1 MKPFLGPYSSHIY
14 SIARIVVGF
23 LFWSHGA
30 QKLFGAFGQEQT
42 VDLMSR
48 LGLAGVI
55 EVGGGA
61 LIVLGL
67 FTPWA
72 AFVASGELAVAYYL
86 THFPRAFWPIMNGG
100 ELAVLFCFIFLFF
113 ASRDSGAWSLDH
125 LIWGNKAGQASGD

>member
-14 SIARIVVGF
+14 SIARIIIG
-23 LFWSHGA
+23 LLYWQHGA
-30 QKLFGAFGQEQT
+30 QKLFGILGREET
-42 VDLMSR
+42 VDLFSR
-48 LGLAGVI
+48 LGLAGII
-55 EVGGGA
+55 EVVGGTF
-61 LIVLGL
+61 IVLGL

-86 THFPRAFWPIMNGG
+86 THAPRAFWPIMNGG

>member
-1 MKPFLGPYSSHIY
+1 M
-14 SIARIVVGF
+14 
-23 LFWSHGA
+23 
-30 QKLFGAFGQEQT
+30 
-42 VDLMSR
+42 
-48 LGLAGVI
+48 
-55 EVGGGA
+55 
-61 LIVLGL
+61 LGL
-67 FTPWA
+67 FTTWA